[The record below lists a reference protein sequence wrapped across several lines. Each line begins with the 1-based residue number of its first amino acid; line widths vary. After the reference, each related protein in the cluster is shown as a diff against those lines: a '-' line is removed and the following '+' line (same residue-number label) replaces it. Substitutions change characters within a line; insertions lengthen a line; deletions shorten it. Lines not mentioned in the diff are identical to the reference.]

1 MSPKELEIN
10 EKNFGKYYNKVSFYI
25 HDGSY
30 KYTVG
35 SETDYNTILKFFHE
49 VKASYPGCFIIA
61 LKDGKRMDLN
71 EAIKATK
78 K

>member
-1 MSPKELEIN
+1 MSPKEIEVN
-10 EKNFGKYYNKVSFYI
+10 EKNFGKYYDKVSYYM

-35 SETDYNTILKFFHE
+35 AEKDYNAILKFFHE
-49 VKASYPGCFIIA
+49 VKPSYPGCFVIA

-78 K
+78 

>member
-1 MSPKELEIN
+1 MSPKELEVN
-10 EKNFGKYYNKVSFYI
+10 EKNFGKYFEKVSYYM

-35 SETDYNTILKFFHE
+35 AEKDYNAILKFFHE
-49 VKASYPGCFIIA
+49 VKSTYPGCFVIA

-78 K
+78 

>member
-1 MSPKELEIN
+1 MISVGHLSGQAGTFASHLAGNVGTAILLLA
-10 EKNFGKYYNKVSFYI
+10 
-25 HDGSY
+25 D
-30 KYTVG
+30 TVG
-35 SETDYNTILKFFHE
+35 SETDYNAILKFFHE
-49 VKASYPGCFIIA
+49 VKPSYPGCFVIA